1 MINCKHIKLE
11 LARTNNAKLYWK
23 MLKGSVV
30 CNSSSLASDDFVS
43 YFKSVNDPDSVFF
56 QPDEDILYFNERYL
70 GGELNIMFE
79 ELNNIIT
86 THEIKKCCKKLNNGK
101 SGGPDN
107 FLNEFF
113 KYGCEIDMVATALCT
128 LFNKLFD
135 SGYFPETWSEGY
147 VVPLHKKGDINNT
160 NNYRGITLLSTLGK
174 LFTKVLNDRL
184 TIWAETYNVYIEAQ
198 AGFRQNMGTTD
209 NIFVLHSV
217 IHHLLNKKKKLF
229 VAFIDFTK
237 AFDYVV
243 RDILWYKL
251 IKLGIRGKLLN
262 IIRSMY
268 SIVKSRV
275 KYDNEVSDSFTCM
288 VGVRQG
294 ESLSPFLFAMYLND
308 IEEYLLT
315 NNYDGIS
322 LDTLKLFI
330 MLYADDI
337 VLFSESETG
346 LQKGLDLLKQYCD
359 RWKLTVNTQ
368 KTKVMVFK

>member
-1 MINCKHIKLE
+1 
-11 LARTNNAKLYWK
+11 
-23 MLKGSVV
+23 
-30 CNSSSLASDDFVS
+30 
-43 YFKSVNDPDSVFF
+43 
-56 QPDEDILYFNERYL
+56 
-70 GGELNIMFE
+70 
-79 ELNNIIT
+79 
-86 THEIKKCCKKLNNGK
+86 
-101 SGGPDN
+101 
-107 FLNEFF
+107 
-113 KYGCEIDMVATALCT
+113 
-128 LFNKLFD
+128 
-135 SGYFPETWSEGY
+135 
-147 VVPLHKKGDINNT
+147 
-160 NNYRGITLLSTLGK
+160 
-174 LFTKVLNDRL
+174 
-184 TIWAETYNVYIEAQ
+184 
-198 AGFRQNMGTTD
+198 MGTTD
-209 NIFVLHSV
+209 TIFVLHSV
-217 IHHLLNKKKKLF
+217 IQHLLNKKKKLF

-337 VLFSESETG
+337 
-346 LQKGLDLLKQYCD
+346 
-359 RWKLTVNTQ
+359 
-368 KTKVMVFK
+368 MVFKKGGRLRQNIRFLYDNNVLEIVDKFTYLGFVFSSGAHFPKHLIACVGNL